1 MKWFKG
7 VPEITLSI
15 TIIHL
20 FVKIVNFVFFLIVYF
35 FLSRLVFKM
44 MQVARYK
51 LSHKKG
57 TIQLNASC
65 AKKNSRSRCDDVLQ
79 QLISDKCK
87 YSRPLSIVFMGQDF
101 VNCCVDLQKIILYW
115 HILRIEFP
123 SNCESPVI
131 FLRKF
136 RENNPS

>member
-1 MKWFKG
+1 MKWFKR

-20 FVKIVNFVFFLIVYF
+20 FVNFDFLLIDKSSC
-35 FLSRLVFKM
+35 LSRQEFKM

-51 LSHKKG
+51 LSDKKG

-65 AKKNSRSRCDDVLQ
+65 VKKNSRSRFDDVLQ